1 MPDFF
6 QPGNDGVLP
15 DDFAVWRRGV
25 TYTVRPEM
33 SSPLTRGQEYRMNA
47 TVRRKIKKN
56 EEFMA
61 YGDLYQRC
69 GAILR
74 ARSVELKSSDEGEPL
89 HTWVEWHAWWSG
101 RVSEKYP
108 GAGDHKV
115 ACASVTIGLAFPK
128 TGDSKPQGQTMPE
141 PGQLMKPGGAMG
153 EPLSLQNIPVH
164 RYNEGYI
171 DFDFNDQ
178 STASIDSTLSYGE
191 YVSSAGRIDFEP
203 FVKRAENLAEFHSRL
218 IDQGISVEIVR
229 REWFCIEES
238 KLVVVMV
245 YFRA

>member
-1 MPDFF
+1 
-6 QPGNDGVLP
+6 
-15 DDFAVWRRGV
+15 
-25 TYTVRPEM
+25 
-33 SSPLTRGQEYRMNA
+33 MNA

-141 PGQLMKPGGAMG
+141 PD
-153 EPLSLQNIPVH
+153 N
-164 RYNEGYI
+164 
-171 DFDFNDQ
+171 
-178 STASIDSTLSYGE
+178 
-191 YVSSAGRIDFEP
+191 
-203 FVKRAENLAEFHSRL
+203 
-218 IDQGISVEIVR
+218 
-229 REWFCIEES
+229 
-238 KLVVVMV
+238 
-245 YFRA
+245 